1 MGRPTKNINGE
12 KADAFI
18 TLRVTSDMKEQI
30 KEEAELKE
38 MTVSAL
44 LLKGFEIM
52 KEGQYIDFK

>member
-1 MGRPTKNINGE
+1 MGRPTKNSSGE

-30 KEEAELKE
+30 KEEAEMKE